1 LQKFFFNPKSIITII
16 SIHMFITTS
25 FKLVVNREEKNQIL
39 KLMRNFSSAV
49 RFSYKRLL
57 EGFTTLQTYTI
68 TRQKF
73 PELNSHYVSCAV
85 EKAREIFQ
93 SCKARGQNPKKLIFG
108 GRTLFEK
115 LKKNHLQGKRLK
127 ELKRKWKEKRQGT
140 LLSIGAKHKT
150 HKGNLNLRFI
160 PAEKGKNNLW
170 LRIALKNRKFILARV
185 KRDLSGKSDK
195 WALFLAKILSG
206 EQFPYTVELK
216 LKDGQIYGFVKFL
229 LDVPPQT
236 ITKEKGVIG
245 IDVNARPFH
254 LALAEVSTDGNL
266 QSYKS
271 IYLSHLLKF
280 KSRNRKEYEE
290 WLIAHE
296 VVRFAKEK
304 NKAIAIEDIKKLPK
318 GKRGDGK
325 AKLRKILQFF
335 SYRRILKKIES
346 LAIWEGIE
354 IVKVNPA
361 FTSVIGMMKYCPQ
374 YFIDKDIAG
383 AYVIGRKALGFKE
396 EIPKNYK
403 KLLKSQVYIQ
413 YALWRLGKME
423 EELAGRLNEEKNKY
437 KANGIKRDL
446 RRLKREKKFLEKFL
460 MEMSNSK
467 SSQSEPETQEQGNL
481 GKEPVRG
488 EKSSQKLWRV
498 LRVAFAIPLLGRL
511 FVRDFSPLRP
521 LMVQGKWEGIAER
534 LGPDGFAGPP

>member
-1 LQKFFFNPKSIITII
+1 
-16 SIHMFITTS
+16 MFITAC
-25 FKLVVNREEKNQIL
+25 FKLVVNRGEKEQIL
-39 KLMRNFSSAV
+39 KLMRSFSSAV

-57 EGFTTLQTYTI
+57 EGFTTLQAYKI

-108 GRTLFEK
+108 GRALFEK
-115 LKKNHLQGKRLK
+115 LKKNHLQGKRLR
-127 ELKRKWKEKRQGT
+127 ELKRKWREKRQGN
-140 LLSIGAKHKT
+140 LLSIGAKHIT

-160 PAEKGKNNLW
+160 PDEKGKNNLL

-216 LKDGQIYGFVKFL
+216 LKDGQIYGFVRFS

-236 ITKEKGVIG
+236 ITKAKGVIG

-254 LALAEVSTDGNL
+254 LALAEVSSDGNL

-271 IYLSHLLKF
+271 IYLSHLLKC

-296 VVRFAKEK
+296 VIKFAKEK
-304 NKAIAIEDIKKLPK
+304 GKAIAIEDIKNLPK

-346 LAIWEGIE
+346 LANQEGIE
-354 IVKVNPA
+354 VVKVNPA
-361 FTSVIGMMKYCPQ
+361 FTSVIGMVKYCPQ
-374 YFIDKDIAG
+374 YFIDKDVAG

-396 EIPKNYK
+396 EVPENYK
-403 KLLKSQVYIQ
+403 KLLKSQIYIQ

-423 EELAGRLNEEKNKY
+423 DELVGKLNEEKNKY

-460 MEMSNSK
+460 VEVSSRK
-467 SSQSEPETQEQGNL
+467 SSQSEPETQKQVNRR
-481 GKEPVRG
+481 KEPVRG

-521 LMVQGKWEGIAER
+521 VMVQGRWEGIAGR

>member
-1 LQKFFFNPKSIITII
+1 
-16 SIHMFITTS
+16 MFITTC
-25 FKLVVNREEKNQIL
+25 FKLVVNKEEKNQIL

-57 EGFTTLQTYTI
+57 EGFNTLQAYKI

-73 PELNSHYVSCAV
+73 PELNSHYVNCAV

-108 GRTLFEK
+108 GRALFEK
-115 LKKNHLQGKRLK
+115 LKKKHLQGKSRR
-127 ELKRKWKEKRQGT
+127 ELKRKWKEKRQGN

-160 PAEKGKNNLW
+160 TIEKGKNNLW
-170 LRIALKNRKFILARV
+170 LKIALKNRKFILARV

-195 WALFLAKILSG
+195 WSLFLAKILSG

-216 LKDGQIYGFVKFL
+216 LKDGQIYGFVRFS

-236 ITKEKGVIG
+236 ITKAKGVIG

-254 LALAEVSTDGNL
+254 LALAEVSPDGNL

-271 IYLSHLLKF
+271 IYLSHLLKC

-304 NKAIAIEDIKKLPK
+304 GKAVAIEDIKKLPK
-318 GKRGDGK
+318 GRRGDGK

-346 LAIWEGIE
+346 LANQEGIE

-361 FTSVIGMMKYCPQ
+361 FTSIIGMMKYCPQ
-374 YFIDKDIAG
+374 YFIDKDVAG

-396 EIPKNYK
+396 EIPENYK
-403 KLLKSQVYIQ
+403 KLLKSQIYIQ

-423 EELAGRLNEEKNKY
+423 EELKNKLKQEKNKY

-460 MEMSNSK
+460 METNK
-467 SSQSEPETQEQGNL
+467 SSQSEPETQKQGDL
-481 GKEPVRG
+481 RKEPVRG
-488 EKSSQKLWRV
+488 PESGQKLWRV
-498 LRVAFAIPLLGRL
+498 LRVALYIPLLGRL

-521 LMVQGKWEGIAER
+521 VVVQGRWEGM
-534 LGPDGFAGPP
+534 

>member
-1 LQKFFFNPKSIITII
+1 
-16 SIHMFITTS
+16 MFITTT
-25 FKLVVNREEKNQIL
+25 FKLVVSKEEKEQIL

-49 RFSYKRLL
+49 RFSYKRFL
-57 EGFTTLQTYTI
+57 EGFTPSQAYTI

-127 ELKRKWKEKRQGT
+127 ELKRKWREKRQGN
-140 LLSIGAKHKT
+140 LLSIGTKHKT

-160 PAEKGKNNLW
+160 PAERGKNNFC
-170 LRIALKNRKFILARV
+170 LRIALRSRNFILAKV

-206 EQFPYTVELK
+206 DKFPYTVELK
-216 LKDGQIYGFVKFL
+216 LKDGQIYGFAKFS

-236 ITKEKGVIG
+236 ITKAKGVIG
-245 IDVNARPFH
+245 IDVNAKPFH
-254 LALAEVSTDGNL
+254 LALAEVSPDGNL

-296 VVRFAKEK
+296 VIKFAKEK
-304 NKAIAIEDIKKLPK
+304 GKAIAIEDIKNLPK
-318 GKRGDGK
+318 EKRGDGK

-346 LAIWEGIE
+346 LAIQEGIE

-383 AYVIGRKALGFKE
+383 AYVIGRKALGFQEK
-396 EIPKNYK
+396 IPENYK
-403 KLLKSQVYIQ
+403 KLLKSQIYIQ
-413 YALWRLGKME
+413 YALWRLWKME
-423 EELAGRLNEEKNKY
+423 EELRNKLNQEKNKY

-446 RRLKREKKFLEKFL
+446 RRLKKEKKFLERFL
-460 MEMSNSK
+460 IEVSSRK
-467 SSQSEPETQEQGNL
+467 ESSQSEPETQKQGNRRQ
-481 GKEPVRG
+481 EPVRG
-488 EKSSQKLWRV
+488 PESGQKLWRV
-498 LRVAFAIPLLGRL
+498 LRVAFAMPLLGKS
-511 FVRDFSPLRP
+511 FARDFSPLRP
-521 LMVQGKWEGIAER
+521 VMVQGKWEGIASR

>member
-1 LQKFFFNPKSIITII
+1 
-16 SIHMFITTS
+16 MFITAC
-25 FKLVVNREEKNQIL
+25 FKLVVNREEKEQIL
-39 KLMRNFSSAV
+39 KLMRSFSSAV

-57 EGFTTLQTYTI
+57 EGFTTLQAYKI

-73 PELNSHYVSCAV
+73 PELNSHYVNCAV

-127 ELKRKWKEKRQGT
+127 ELKRKWREKRQGT
-140 LLSIGAKHKT
+140 LISIGAKHRT

-160 PAEKGKNNLW
+160 PAENGKNNLL
-170 LRIALKNRKFILARV
+170 LRIALKNRKFILAKV

-195 WALFLAKILSG
+195 WALFLSKILSG

-216 LKDGQIYGFVKFL
+216 LKDGQIYGFVRFSF
-229 LDVPPQT
+229 DVPPQT
-236 ITKEKGVIG
+236 ITKAKGVIG

-254 LALAEVSTDGNL
+254 LALAEVSPDGNL

-271 IYLSHLLKF
+271 IYLSHLLKY

-296 VVRFAKEK
+296 IIKFAKEK
-304 NKAIAIEDIKKLPK
+304 GKAIAVEDIQKLPK

-346 LAIWEGIE
+346 LANQKGIE
-354 IVKVNPA
+354 VVKVNPA

-383 AYVIGRKALGFKE
+383 AYVIGRKASGFQEK
-396 EIPKNYK
+396 IPENYK
-403 KLLKSQVYIQ
+403 KLLKSQIYIQ
-413 YALWRLGKME
+413 YALWRLGNME
-423 EELAGRLNEEKNKY
+423 DELKNKLNQEKNKY

-446 RRLKREKKFLEKFL
+446 RRLKRERKFLEKFL
-460 MEMSNSK
+460 VEASSRK
-467 SSQSEPETQEQGNL
+467 SSQSEPETQEQGNQR
-481 GKEPVRG
+481 KEPVRG
-488 EKSSQKLWRV
+488 PGSGQKLWRV

-521 LMVQGKWEGIAER
+521 VMVQGKWEGIASR

>member
-1 LQKFFFNPKSIITII
+1 
-16 SIHMFITTS
+16 MFITTS
-25 FKLVVNREEKNQIL
+25 FKLTVNKEEKEQIL

-49 RFSYKRLL
+49 RSSYKRLL
-57 EGFTTLQTYTI
+57 EGFTTLQAYTI

-73 PELNSHYVSCAV
+73 PELNSHYVNCAV

-127 ELKRKWKEKRQGT
+127 ELKRKWREKRQGN
-140 LLSIGAKHKT
+140 LLSIGAKHIT
-150 HKGNLNLRFI
+150 HKGNLNLRFT

-170 LRIALKNRKFILARV
+170 LRIALKNRKFILAKV

-216 LKDGQIYGFVKFL
+216 LKDGQIYGFVKFSL
-229 LDVPPQT
+229 EVPPQT
-236 ITKEKGVIG
+236 ITKAKGVIG

-254 LALAEVSTDGNL
+254 LALAEVSPDGNL

-271 IYLSHLLKF
+271 IYLSHLLKC

-296 VVRFAKEK
+296 VVKFAKEK
-304 NKAIAIEDIKKLPK
+304 NKAISIEDIKNLPK
-318 GKRGDGK
+318 GKRGNGK

-346 LAIWEGIE
+346 LAINEGIE
-354 IVKVNPA
+354 VVKVNPA
-361 FTSVIGMMKYCPQ
+361 FTSIIGMMKYCPQ

-383 AYVIGRKALGFKE
+383 AYVIGRKALGFQEK
-396 EIPKNYK
+396 IPENYK
-403 KLLKSQVYIQ
+403 KLLKSQIYIQ

-423 EELAGRLNEEKNKY
+423 EDLKNKLNQEKNKY

-460 MEMSNSK
+460 VEISNRK
-467 SSQSEPETQEQGNL
+467 SSQSEPETQKQGNRR
-481 GKEPVRG
+481 KEPVRG
-488 EKSSQKLWRV
+488 PGSGQKLWRV

-521 LMVQGKWEGIAER
+521 VMVQGKWEGISE
-534 LGPDGFAGPP
+534 

>member
-1 LQKFFFNPKSIITII
+1 
-16 SIHMFITTS
+16 
-25 FKLVVNREEKNQIL
+25 
-39 KLMRNFSSAV
+39 
-49 RFSYKRLL
+49 
-57 EGFTTLQTYTI
+57 
-68 TRQKF
+68 
-73 PELNSHYVSCAV
+73 
-85 EKAREIFQ
+85 
-93 SCKARGQNPKKLIFG
+93 
-108 GRTLFEK
+108 LFEK

-127 ELKRKWKEKRQGT
+127 ELKRRWREKRQGN

-160 PAEKGKNNLW
+160 PAEKGKNNLY

-206 EQFPYTVELK
+206 DQFPYTVELK
-216 LKDGQIYGFVKFL
+216 LKNGQIYGFVRFSY
-229 LDVPPQT
+229 DVYPQT

-254 LALAEVSTDGNL
+254 LALAEVSSDGNL

-271 IYLSHLLKF
+271 IYLSHLLKY
-280 KSRNRKEYEE
+280 KNRNRKEYEE

-296 VVRFAKEK
+296 VIKFAKEK
-304 NKAIAIEDIKKLPK
+304 GKAIAIEDIKKLPK

-346 LAIWEGIE
+346 LANQEGIE
-354 IVKVNPA
+354 VVKVNPA

-396 EIPKNYK
+396 EVPENYK
-403 KLLKSQVYIQ
+403 KLLKSQIYIQ

-423 EELAGRLNEEKNKY
+423 EELKNKLNQEKNKY

-460 MEMSNSK
+460 MEMSNRK
-467 SSQSEPETQEQGNL
+467 ESSQSEPETQKQEDRR
-481 GKEPVRG
+481 KEPVRG

-498 LRVAFAIPLLGRL
+498 LRVAFAIPLLGRS

-521 LMVQGKWEGIAER
+521 VMVQGKWEGIAGR

>member
-1 LQKFFFNPKSIITII
+1 
-16 SIHMFITTS
+16 MFITAC
-25 FKLVVNREEKNQIL
+25 FKLVVNREEKEQIL
-39 KLMRNFSSAV
+39 KLMRSFSSAV

-57 EGFTTLQTYTI
+57 EGFTTLQAYTI

-73 PELNSHYVSCAV
+73 PELNSHYVNCAV

-108 GRTLFEK
+108 GRALFEK
-115 LKKNHLQGKRLK
+115 LKKNHLQGRRLK
-127 ELKRKWKEKRQGT
+127 ELKRKWREKRQGT
-140 LLSIGAKHKT
+140 LISIGAKHIT

-160 PAEKGKNNLW
+160 PAEKGKNNFL
-170 LRIALKNRKFILARV
+170 LRIALKNRKFILAKV

-216 LKDGQIYGFVKFL
+216 LKDGQIYGFVKFS

-254 LALAEVSTDGNL
+254 LALAEVSPDGNL

-271 IYLSHLLKF
+271 IYLSHLLKY

-296 VVRFAKEK
+296 IIKFAKEK
-304 NKAIAIEDIKKLPK
+304 GKAIAVEDIQKLPK

-346 LAIWEGIE
+346 LANQKGIE
-354 IVKVNPA
+354 VVKVNPA

-383 AYVIGRKALGFKE
+383 AYVIGRKALGFQEK
-396 EIPKNYK
+396 IPENYK
-403 KLLKSQVYIQ
+403 KLLKSQIYIQ

-423 EELAGRLNEEKNKY
+423 EELKNKLNQEKNKY

-446 RRLKREKKFLEKFL
+446 RKLKKEKKFLEKFL
-460 MEMSNSK
+460 VEVSNRK
-467 SSQSEPETQEQGNL
+467 SSQGEPETQEQGDRR
-481 GKEPVRG
+481 KEPVRG
-488 EKSSQKLWRV
+488 PESGQKLWRV
-498 LRVAFAIPLLGRL
+498 LRVAFAIPLLGRS

-521 LMVQGKWEGIAER
+521 VVVQGKWERIAGR

>member
-1 LQKFFFNPKSIITII
+1 
-16 SIHMFITTS
+16 MFITTC
-25 FKLVVNREEKNQIL
+25 FKLVVSKEEKNQIL

-49 RFSYKRLL
+49 RSSYKRLL
-57 EGFTTLQTYTI
+57 EGFTTLQAYTI

-93 SCKARGQNPKKLIFG
+93 SCKSRGQNPKKLIFG

-127 ELKRKWKEKRQGT
+127 ELKRKWREKRQGT
-140 LLSIGAKHKT
+140 LISIGAKHKT

-160 PAEKGKNNLW
+160 PIEKGKNNLW

-185 KRDLSGKSDK
+185 KRDLSSKSDK

-216 LKDGQIYGFVKFL
+216 LKDGQIYGFAKFS

-236 ITKEKGVIG
+236 ITKAKGVIG

-254 LALAEVSTDGNL
+254 LALAEVSPDGNL

-271 IYLSHLLKF
+271 IYLSHLLKC

-290 WLIAHE
+290 WLIAHD
-296 VVRFAKEK
+296 VVRFVKEK
-304 NKAIAIEDIKKLPK
+304 GKAIAIEDIKKLPK
-318 GKRGDGK
+318 GKRGDGN

-346 LAIWEGIE
+346 LANQEGIE
-354 IVKVNPA
+354 VVKVNPA
-361 FTSVIGMMKYCPQ
+361 FTSLIGMLKYCPQ
-374 YFIDKDIAG
+374 YFIDKDVAG
-383 AYVIGRKALGFKE
+383 AYVIGRKALGFQE
-396 EIPKNYK
+396 EIPENYK
-403 KLLKSQVYIQ
+403 KLLKSQIYIQ

-423 EELAGRLNEEKNKY
+423 EDLKDKLNQEKNKY

-446 RRLKREKKFLEKFL
+446 RKLKREKKFLERFL
-460 MEMSNSK
+460 MGTNRKESP
-467 SSQSEPETQEQGNL
+467 QSEPETQKQGNRR
-481 GKEPVRG
+481 KEPVRG
-488 EKSSQKLWRV
+488 PESGQKLWRV

-521 LMVQGKWEGIAER
+521 VMVQGKWEGIASR

>member
-1 LQKFFFNPKSIITII
+1 
-16 SIHMFITTS
+16 MFITTC
-25 FKLVVNREEKNQIL
+25 FKLVVNKQEKKQIL

-57 EGFTTLQTYTI
+57 EGFTTLQAYTI

-73 PELNSHYVSCAV
+73 PELNSHYVNCAV

-93 SCKARGQNPKKLIFG
+93 SCKSRGQNPKKLIFG

-115 LKKNHLQGKRLK
+115 LKKNHLQGKSRT

-140 LLSIGAKHKT
+140 LISIGAKHKT

-160 PAEKGKNNLW
+160 PAEKGKNNLY

-195 WALFLAKILSG
+195 WALFLSKILSG

-216 LKDGQIYGFVKFL
+216 LKDGQIYGFVRFS

-236 ITKEKGVIG
+236 ITKAKGVIG

-254 LALAEVSTDGNL
+254 LAIAEVSPDGNL

-271 IYLSHLLKF
+271 IYLSHLLKY

-304 NKAIAIEDIKKLPK
+304 NKAIAIEEIKKLPK

-346 LAIWEGIE
+346 LANQEGIE

-374 YFIDKDIAG
+374 YFIDKDVAG
-383 AYVIGRKALGFKE
+383 AYVIGRKALGFQEK
-396 EIPKNYK
+396 IPENYK
-403 KLLKSQVYIQ
+403 KLLKSQIYIQ

-423 EELAGRLNEEKNKY
+423 EELKNKLNQEKNKY

-446 RRLKREKKFLEKFL
+446 RRLRRDKKFLERFL
-460 MEMSNSK
+460 METNK
-467 SSQSEPETQEQGNL
+467 SSQIEPETQEQGNRR
-481 GKEPVRG
+481 KEPVRG
-488 EKSSQKLWRV
+488 PEGGQKPYGV
-498 LRVAFAIPLLGRL
+498 LRVAFAIPLLGKS

-521 LMVQGKWEGIAER
+521 VVVQGKWEGVASR
-534 LGPDGFAGPP
+534 LGPDGFAGLP

>member
-1 LQKFFFNPKSIITII
+1 
-16 SIHMFITTS
+16 MFITTS
-25 FKLVVNREEKNQIL
+25 FKLTVNKEEKEQIL
-39 KLMRNFSSAV
+39 KLMRSFSSAV

-57 EGFTTLQTYTI
+57 EGFTPSQAYKI

-73 PELNSHYVSCAV
+73 PELNSHYVNCAV
-85 EKAREIFQ
+85 EKAGEIFQ
-93 SCKARGQNPKKLIFG
+93 SCKARGQNPKKLVFG
-108 GRTLFEK
+108 GRALFEK

-127 ELKRKWKEKRQGT
+127 ELKRKWREKRQGT

-160 PAEKGKNNLW
+160 PAESGNVQIW

-195 WALFLAKILSG
+195 WALFLAKILSE

-216 LKDGQIYGFVKFL
+216 LKDGQIYGFVRFS

-254 LALAEVSTDGNL
+254 LALAEVSPDGNL

-271 IYLSHLLKF
+271 IYLSHLLKC

-296 VVRFAKEK
+296 IIKFAKEK
-304 NKAIAIEDIKKLPK
+304 GKAIAIEDIGNLPK
-318 GKRGDGK
+318 GRRGDGK

-335 SYRRILKKIES
+335 SY
-346 LAIWEGIE
+346 
-354 IVKVNPA
+354 P
-361 FTSVIGMMKYCPQ
+361 T
-374 YFIDKDIAG
+374 
-383 AYVIGRKALGFKE
+383 
-396 EIPKNYK
+396 
-403 KLLKSQVYIQ
+403 
-413 YALWRLGKME
+413 
-423 EELAGRLNEEKNKY
+423 
-437 KANGIKRDL
+437 
-446 RRLKREKKFLEKFL
+446 
-460 MEMSNSK
+460 
-467 SSQSEPETQEQGNL
+467 
-481 GKEPVRG
+481 
-488 EKSSQKLWRV
+488 
-498 LRVAFAIPLLGRL
+498 
-511 FVRDFSPLRP
+511 FSPLRP
-521 LMVQGKWEGIAER
+521 VMVQGKWEGIASR

>member
-1 LQKFFFNPKSIITII
+1 
-16 SIHMFITTS
+16 MFITTS
-25 FKLVVNREEKNQIL
+25 FKLTVNKEEKEQIL
-39 KLMRNFSSAV
+39 KLMRSFSSAV

-57 EGFTTLQTYTI
+57 EGFTTLQTYKI

-73 PELNSHYVSCAV
+73 PELNSHYVNCAV

-93 SCKARGQNPKKLIFG
+93 SCKSRGQNPKKLIFG

-140 LLSIGAKHKT
+140 LLSIGAKHET

-160 PAEKGKNNLW
+160 PAEKGKNNLY

-216 LKDGQIYGFVKFL
+216 LKDGQIYGFVRL
-229 LDVPPQT
+229 SLDVLPQT
-236 ITKEKGVIG
+236 ITKAKGVIG

-254 LALAEVSTDGNL
+254 LALAEVSHDGNL

-271 IYLSHLLKF
+271 IYLSHLLKC

-296 VVRFAKEK
+296 VIRFAKEK
-304 NKAIAIEDIKKLPK
+304 GKAIAIEDIKKLPK
-318 GKRGDGK
+318 GKRRDGK

-346 LAIWEGIE
+346 LANQEGIE

-374 YFIDKDIAG
+374 YFIDKDMAG

-396 EIPKNYK
+396 EIPENYK
-403 KLLKSQVYIQ
+403 KLLKSQIYIQ

-423 EELAGRLNEEKNKY
+423 DELQNKLNQEKNKY

-460 MEMSNSK
+460 IEVSNRR
-467 SSQSEPETQEQGNL
+467 SSQSEPETQEQGYRR
-481 GKEPVRG
+481 KEPVRG
-488 EKSSQKLWRV
+488 PGSGQKLWRV

-521 LMVQGKWEGIAER
+521 VMVQGKWEGIASR

>member
-1 LQKFFFNPKSIITII
+1 
-16 SIHMFITTS
+16 MFITTS
-25 FKLVVNREEKNQIL
+25 FKILVSKDEKEQIL

-57 EGFTTLQTYTI
+57 EGFTPSQAYSI
-68 TRQKF
+68 AREKF
-73 PELNSHYVSCAV
+73 PELNSHYVNCAV

-115 LKKNHLQGKRLK
+115 LKKKHLQGKRLK
-127 ELKRKWKEKRQGT
+127 ELRRKWKEKRQGT

-160 PAEKGKNNLW
+160 PIDKGKNNLW
-170 LRIALKNRKFILARV
+170 LKIALKNRKFILAKVR
-185 KRDLSGKSDK
+185 RDLSGKSDK
-195 WALFLAKILSG
+195 WASFLAKILSG
-206 EQFPYTVELK
+206 EKFPYTVELK
-216 LKDGQIYGFVKFL
+216 LKDGQIYGFVKFS
-229 LDVPPQT
+229 LDFPPQT
-236 ITKEKGVIG
+236 ITKAKGVIG

-254 LALAEVSTDGNL
+254 LAIAEVSPDGNL
-266 QSYKS
+266 QSHKS
-271 IYLSHLLKF
+271 IYLSHLLKY

-296 VVRFAKEK
+296 VIKFAKEK
-304 NKAIAIEDIKKLPK
+304 GKAIAIEDIQKLPK

-335 SYRRILKKIES
+335 SHRRILKKIES
-346 LAIWEGIE
+346 LANQEGIE
-354 IVKVNPA
+354 VVKVNPA
-361 FTSVIGMMKYCPQ
+361 FTSVIGMVKYCPQ

-383 AYVIGRKALGFKE
+383 AYVIGRKALGFQEK
-396 EIPKNYK
+396 IPENYK
-403 KLLKSQVYIQ
+403 KLLKSQIYIQ
-413 YALWRLGKME
+413 YALWRLGNME
-423 EELAGRLNEEKNKY
+423 EELRNKLKQEKNKY
-437 KANGIKRDL
+437 KANGIRRDL
-446 RRLKREKKFLEKFL
+446 RKLKREKKFLERFL
-460 MEMSNSK
+460 FEVSSSK
-467 SSQSEPETQEQGNL
+467 NSQSEPETQKQGNL
-481 GKEPVRG
+481 RKEPVRG
-488 EKSSQKLWRV
+488 PESGQKLWRV

-521 LMVQGKWEGIAER
+521 VMVQGRWEGVASR

>member
-1 LQKFFFNPKSIITII
+1 
-16 SIHMFITTS
+16 MFITTS
-25 FKLVVNREEKNQIL
+25 FKLVVNREEKEQIL
-39 KLMRNFSSAV
+39 KLMRNFTSAV

-57 EGFTTLQTYTI
+57 EGFTTLQAYKI

-115 LKKNHLQGKRLK
+115 LKKNHLQGKRLR
-127 ELKRKWKEKRQGT
+127 ELKRKWKEKRQRT
-140 LLSIGAKHKT
+140 LISIGAKHIT

-160 PAEKGKNNLW
+160 PAENGKNNLL
-170 LRIALKNRKFILARV
+170 LRIALKNRKFILAKV

-195 WALFLAKILSG
+195 WASFLAKILSG

-216 LKDGQIYGFVKFL
+216 LKDGQIYGFAKFS

-236 ITKEKGVIG
+236 ITKAKGVIG

-254 LALAEVSTDGNL
+254 LALAEVSPDSNL

-271 IYLSHLLKF
+271 IYLSHLVKY
-280 KSRNRKEYEE
+280 KNRNRKEYEE
-290 WLIAHE
+290 WLVAHE
-296 VVRFAKEK
+296 VIRFAKEK
-304 NKAIAIEDIKKLPK
+304 GKAITIEDIQKLPK
-318 GKRGDGK
+318 GRRGDGK

-346 LAIWEGIE
+346 LAIREGIE
-354 IVKVNPA
+354 VVKVNPS

-374 YFIDKDIAG
+374 YFIDKDVAG
-383 AYVIGRKALGFKE
+383 AYVIGRKALGFQEK
-396 EIPKNYK
+396 IPENYK
-403 KLLKSQVYIQ
+403 KLLKSQIYIQ

-423 EELAGRLNEEKNKY
+423 EELKNKLNQERNKY

-460 MEMSNSK
+460 VEISNSK
-467 SSQSEPETQEQGNL
+467 SSQSEPETQEQGNRR
-481 GKEPVRG
+481 KEPVRG
-488 EKSSQKLWRV
+488 SESGQKLWRV
-498 LRVAFAIPLLGRL
+498 LRVAFAIPLLGGS

-521 LMVQGKWEGIAER
+521 VMVQGKWEGVASR

>member
-1 LQKFFFNPKSIITII
+1 
-16 SIHMFITTS
+16 MFITTS
-25 FKLVVNREEKNQIL
+25 FKLVVNREEKEQIL

-49 RFSYKRLL
+49 RFSYKRFL
-57 EGFTTLQTYTI
+57 EGFTTLQAYKI

-73 PELNSHYVSCAV
+73 PELNSHYVNCAV

-115 LKKNHLQGKRLK
+115 LKKNHLQGRRLK
-127 ELKRKWKEKRQGT
+127 ELKRKWREKRQGT
-140 LLSIGAKHKT
+140 LISIGAKHKT
-150 HKGNLNLRFI
+150 HKGNLNLRFT
-160 PAEKGKNNLW
+160 PAEKGKNNLL

-185 KRDLSGKSDK
+185 KRGLSGKSDK
-195 WALFLAKILSG
+195 WALFLVKILSG

-216 LKDGQIYGFVKFL
+216 LKDGQIYGFAKFSF
-229 LDVPPQT
+229 DVPPQT

-254 LALAEVSTDGNL
+254 LALAEISPDGNL

-271 IYLSHLLKF
+271 IYLSHLLKY

-296 VVRFAKEK
+296 VIKFAKEK

-318 GKRGDGK
+318 GRRGDGK

-346 LAIWEGIE
+346 LANQERIE
-354 IVKVNPA
+354 VVKVNPA
-361 FTSVIGMMKYCPQ
+361 FTSLIGMMKYCPQ
-374 YFIDKDIAG
+374 YFIDKDVAG

-396 EIPKNYK
+396 EIPENYK
-403 KLLKSQVYIQ
+403 KLLKSQIYIQ

-423 EELAGRLNEEKNKY
+423 EELKNKLNQEKNKY

-446 RRLKREKKFLEKFL
+446 RRLKRERKFLEKFL
-460 MEMSNSK
+460 VEASSRK
-467 SSQSEPETQEQGNL
+467 SSQSEPETQEQGNRR
-481 GKEPVRG
+481 KEPVRG

-498 LRVAFAIPLLGRL
+498 LRVAFAIPLLGKS
-511 FVRDFSPLRP
+511 FTRDFSPLRP
-521 LMVQGKWEGIAER
+521 VMVQGRWEGIASR

>member
-1 LQKFFFNPKSIITII
+1 
-16 SIHMFITTS
+16 MFITTC
-25 FKLVVNREEKNQIL
+25 FKLVVSKEEKNQIL

-49 RFSYKRLL
+49 RSSYKRLL
-57 EGFTTLQTYTI
+57 EGFTTLQAYTI

-93 SCKARGQNPKKLIFG
+93 SCKSRGQNPKKLIFG

-115 LKKNHLQGKRLK
+115 LKKNHLRGKRLK
-127 ELKRKWKEKRQGT
+127 ELKRKWREKRQGT
-140 LLSIGAKHKT
+140 LISIGAKHKT

-160 PAEKGKNNLW
+160 PAENGKNNLL

-216 LKDGQIYGFVKFL
+216 LKDGQIYGFVKFSL
-229 LDVPPQT
+229 EVPPQT
-236 ITKEKGVIG
+236 ITKAKGVIG

-254 LALAEVSTDGNL
+254 LALAEVSPDGNL

-271 IYLSHLLKF
+271 IYLSHLLKC

-290 WLIAHE
+290 WLIAHD
-296 VVRFAKEK
+296 VVRFVKEK
-304 NKAIAIEDIKKLPK
+304 GKAIAIEDIKKLPK
-318 GKRGDGK
+318 GKRGDGN

-346 LAIWEGIE
+346 LANQEGIE
-354 IVKVNPA
+354 VVKVNPA
-361 FTSVIGMMKYCPQ
+361 FTSLIGMLKYCPQ
-374 YFIDKDIAG
+374 HFIDKDVAG
-383 AYVIGRKALGFKE
+383 AYVIGRKALGFQE
-396 EIPKNYK
+396 EIPENYK
-403 KLLKSQVYIQ
+403 KLLKSQIYIQ

-423 EELAGRLNEEKNKY
+423 EDLKDKLNQEKNKY

-446 RRLKREKKFLEKFL
+446 RKLKREKKFLERFL
-460 MEMSNSK
+460 MGTNRKESP
-467 SSQSEPETQEQGNL
+467 QSEPETQKQGNRR
-481 GKEPVRG
+481 KEPVRG
-488 EKSSQKLWRV
+488 PESGQKLWRV

-521 LMVQGKWEGIAER
+521 VMVQGKWEGIASR

>member
-1 LQKFFFNPKSIITII
+1 
-16 SIHMFITTS
+16 MFITTS
-25 FKLVVNREEKNQIL
+25 FKLVVSKDEKEQIL

-73 PELNSHYVSCAV
+73 PELNSHYVNCAV

-140 LLSIGAKHKT
+140 LISIGAKHIT

-160 PAEKGKNNLW
+160 PAEKGKNNLL
-170 LRIALKNRKFILARV
+170 LRIALKNRKFILAKV

-216 LKDGQIYGFVKFL
+216 LKDGQIYGFVRFS

-236 ITKEKGVIG
+236 ITKSKGVIG

-254 LALAEVSTDGNL
+254 LALAEVSPDGNL

-271 IYLSHLLKF
+271 IYLSHLLKC

-304 NKAIAIEDIKKLPK
+304 GKAIAIEDIKKLPK

-325 AKLRKILQFF
+325 AKIRKILQFF

-346 LAIWEGIE
+346 LANQDGIE

-361 FTSVIGMMKYCPQ
+361 FTSLIGMMKYCPQ
-374 YFIDKDIAG
+374 YFIDKDVAG

-396 EIPKNYK
+396 EIPENYK
-403 KLLKSQVYIQ
+403 KLLKSQIYIQ

-423 EELAGRLNEEKNKY
+423 EELKNKLNQEKNKY
-437 KANGIKRDL
+437 KTNGIKRDL
-446 RRLKREKKFLEKFL
+446 RRLKKEKKFLEKFL
-460 MEMSNSK
+460 FEVSSRK
-467 SSQSEPETQEQGNL
+467 SSQSEPETQKQGNL
-481 GKEPVRG
+481 RKEPVRG

-498 LRVAFAIPLLGRL
+498 LRVAFAIPLLGR
-511 FVRDFSPLRP
+511 FCVRDFSPLRP
-521 LMVQGKWEGIAER
+521 VVVQGKWEGVASR

>member
-1 LQKFFFNPKSIITII
+1 
-16 SIHMFITTS
+16 MFITTC
-25 FKLVVNREEKNQIL
+25 FKLVVNKEEKEQIL

-57 EGFTTLQTYTI
+57 EGFTSLQAYTI

-73 PELNSHYVSCAV
+73 PELNSHYVNCAV

-93 SCKARGQNPKKLIFG
+93 SCKSRGQNPKKLIFG
-108 GRTLFEK
+108 GRALFEK

-127 ELKRKWKEKRQGT
+127 ELKRKWREKRQGT
-140 LLSIGAKHKT
+140 LISIGAKHKT

-160 PAEKGKNNLW
+160 PAENGKNNFL
-170 LRIALKNRKFILARV
+170 LRIALKNRKFILVKV

-216 LKDGQIYGFVKFL
+216 LKDGQIYGFVRFS

-236 ITKEKGVIG
+236 ITKAKGVIG

-254 LALAEVSTDGNL
+254 LALAEVSPDGNL

-271 IYLSHLLKF
+271 IYLSHLLKYR
-280 KSRNRKEYEE
+280 SRNRKEYEE

-296 VVRFAKEK
+296 VIRFAKEK
-304 NKAIAIEDIKKLPK
+304 GKAIAIEDIGNLPK

-325 AKLRKILQFF
+325 AKIRKILQFF

-346 LAIWEGIE
+346 LATQDGIE
-354 IVKVNPA
+354 IVRVNPA
-361 FTSVIGMMKYCPQ
+361 FTSLIGMMKYCPQ
-374 YFIDKDIAG
+374 YFIDKDVAG

-396 EIPKNYK
+396 EIPENYK
-403 KLLKSQVYIQ
+403 NLLKSQIYIQ

-423 EELAGRLNEEKNKY
+423 DELKNKLNQEKNKY

-446 RRLKREKKFLEKFL
+446 RKLKKEKKFLERFL
-460 MEMSNSK
+460 VEANK
-467 SSQSEPETQEQGNL
+467 SSQSEPETQKQVNL
-481 GKEPVRG
+481 RKEPVRG
-488 EKSSQKLWRV
+488 PENGQKLWRV

-521 LMVQGKWEGIAER
+521 LMVQGKWEGIVER

>member
-1 LQKFFFNPKSIITII
+1 
-16 SIHMFITTS
+16 MFITTC
-25 FKLVVNREEKNQIL
+25 FKLAVNREEKNQIL
-39 KLMRNFSSAV
+39 KLMRNFSYAV

-57 EGFTTLQTYTI
+57 EGFTTLQAYTI

-150 HKGNLNLRFI
+150 HKGNLNIRFI
-160 PAEKGKNNLW
+160 PIENSKNNLW
-170 LRIALKNRKFILARV
+170 LRIALKNRKFILVKV

-206 EQFPYTVELK
+206 DKFPYTVELK
-216 LKDGQIYGFVKFL
+216 LKDGQIYGFVKFS
-229 LDVPPQT
+229 LDAPPQT
-236 ITKEKGVIG
+236 ITEAKGVIG

-254 LALAEVSTDGNL
+254 LALAEVSPDGNL

-271 IYLSHLLKF
+271 IYLSHLLKY

-296 VVRFAKEK
+296 VIRFAKEK
-304 NKAIAIEDIKKLPK
+304 GKAIAIEDIKKLPK
-318 GKRGDGK
+318 GKRGDEK

-346 LAIWEGIE
+346 LATQDGIE

-374 YFIDKDIAG
+374 YFIDKDVAG

-396 EIPKNYK
+396 EIPENYR
-403 KLLKSQVYIQ
+403 KLLESQIYIQ

-423 EELAGRLNEEKNKY
+423 EELRNKLNQEKNKY

-446 RRLKREKKFLEKFL
+446 RKLKREKKFLEKFL
-460 MEMSNSK
+460 VEMSNNK
-467 SSQSEPETQEQGNL
+467 NSQSEPETQKQGHRR
-481 GKEPVRG
+481 KEPVRG

-498 LRVAFAIPLLGRL
+498 LRVAFAIPLLGRS

-521 LMVQGKWEGIAER
+521 VMVQGKWEGIASR
-534 LGPDGFAGPP
+534 LGPVGFAGPP